1 LLATGARQKARLL
14 EGKSENFGASR
25 RALIGKVKKTHTS
38 TGKIVAMNSK
48 IEATFKI
55 SAM

>member
-1 LLATGARQKARLL
+1 MLATGARQKARLL

-25 RALIGKVKKTHTS
+25 RALIGKVKKHTS

-48 IEATFKI
+48 IEATLKI